1 MESGVGC
8 TGETHQ
14 ELSCRFQGNGRDHLR
29 RREVHPFP
37 EEQDQA
43 RFHLRIG
50 GRGGAPRAARF
61 VLLGYIL

>member
-1 MESGVGC
+1 MVGALMQVSGEWRGPS
-8 TGETHQ
+8 EKK
-14 ELSCRFQGNGRDHLR
+14 R
-29 RREVHPFP
+29 RSILFP

-43 RFHLRIG
+43 RLHLRMG